1 MRSECFRIQ
10 FFVSLELFSYGC
22 IPERSHERS
31 FLPKKAALLDL
42 VPAIA
47 IGEPL

>member
-1 MRSECFRIQ
+1 VANKRKL
-10 FFVSLELFSYGC
+10 LERFSYRC
-22 IPERSHERS
+22 IPRRCHERS